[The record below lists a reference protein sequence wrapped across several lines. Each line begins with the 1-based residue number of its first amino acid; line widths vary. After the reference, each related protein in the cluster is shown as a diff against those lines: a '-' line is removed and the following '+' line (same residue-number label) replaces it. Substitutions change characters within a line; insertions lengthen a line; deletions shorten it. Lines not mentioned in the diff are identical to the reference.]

1 MRTHRRK
8 WGWWLVLAIAVAVA
22 ASLLYRRCTPESGG
36 QGDASAPASEAEE
49 TLVVRDTV
57 YIQVDGESVPVITE
71 RKVEPAGGRTG
82 KSSGRKVAS
91 EPEAGE
97 VEASAS
103 DEASVSGEASAPESA
118 PASESASASAETII
132 LIPVSDISGIIR
144 QKSGRDISV
153 STKAPDHIDISYAGK
168 VDIPVLG
175 TQNMDF
181 TAGFKVVD
189 IQDDRLVLQLDSGTA
204 MNLAADLVAPLILER
219 LPSGLVE
226 SFSSGRAVVNLKAI
240 PQYSKR
246 LSGYSITGISV
257 DEENI
262 RFATV
267 KK

>member
-1 MRTHRRK
+1 MRTHRRN

-22 ASLLYRRCTPESGG
+22 ASLLYRRCAPGPSG
-36 QGDASAPASEAEE
+36 AASSAPAESAGAPQ
-49 TLVVRDTV
+49 VVRDTV
-57 YIQVDGESVPVITE
+57 YVNVDGETVPVITE
-71 RKVEPAGGRTG
+71 RKVEPAGGRKG
-82 KSSGRKVAS
+82 KTSSRKEAS
-91 EPEAGE
+91 SPEAGE
-97 VEASAS
+97 TEA
-103 DEASVSGEASAPESA
+103 SGEASGSA
-118 PASESASASAETII
+118 SASESPSASAETVI
-132 LIPVSDISGIIR
+132 LIPVSDITSIIR
-144 QKSGRDISV
+144 QKSGRDITV
-153 STKAPDHIDISYAGK
+153 STKAPDHIDISYSGR

-175 TQNMDF
+175 AQNMDF

-189 IQDDRLVLQLDSGTA
+189 VQGDRMVLQLDSGTA

-246 LSGYSITGISV
+246 LSGYSITGITV
-257 DEENI
+257 DEGNI